1 MGRQP
6 CERRKRLL
14 ATEVASEYGWGQGRG
29 GETEPQKPIWRRG
42 DGFQAA
48 LEPTEGSSRS
58 CNGHREVG
66 RICASSR
73 VYMPN
78 FIKKSMNYFY

>member
-1 MGRQP
+1 MVG
-6 CERRKRLL
+6 
-14 ATEVASEYGWGQGRG
+14 GWGGG
-29 GETEPQKPIWRRG
+29 GEAEPQKPIWRRA

-78 FIKKSMNYFY
+78 FSKKSMNYFY